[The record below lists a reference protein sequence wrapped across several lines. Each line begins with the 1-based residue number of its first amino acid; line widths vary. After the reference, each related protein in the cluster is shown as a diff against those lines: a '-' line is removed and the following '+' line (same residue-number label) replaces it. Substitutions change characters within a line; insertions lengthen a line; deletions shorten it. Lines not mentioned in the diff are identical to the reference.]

1 MPIKRTG
8 NFDLAKEMEIR
19 ARKMISQFLSEEELL
34 EVTIEIN
41 KTTSK
46 LSFHAPDAIVE
57 KITTNLAKLDQ

>member
-8 NFDLAKEMEIR
+8 NFDLAKEMKIR

-34 EVTIEIN
+34 EVTIEFN

-46 LSFHAPDAIVE
+46 LSFHAPDTIVE
-57 KITTNLAKLDQ
+57 KITINLANTDQ

>member
-8 NFDLAKEMEIR
+8 NFDLTKEMKIR

-41 KTTSK
+41 KTTSE

>member
-8 NFDLAKEMEIR
+8 NFDLAKEMKIR

-41 KTTSK
+41 KTTSE
-46 LSFHAPDAIVE
+46 LSFHAPDAISE
-57 KITTNLAKLDQ
+57 KITINLAKLDQ